1 MTRILSR
8 IGLISLCLT
17 VLLFL
22 WELPFFFLPGIIN
35 ASSNLIHHA
44 YVFAWMLA
52 LFWTRFAVSAR
63 TTLNSWFVGIY
74 PSMLL
79 AVLITLPL
87 VTLPGVEGTSVHCL
101 LVPFVE
107 EAAKLLPV
115 NLYLWCYSRKNRWQP
130 SASDGLLLGWLV
142 GAGFTIHEDAI
153 KRILFAQGWS
163 GSRYNPLLPTI
174 IGSGGHF
181 LAGHAVW
188 TAFAGM
194 ATGFAFLYR
203 KNRWARIVPVIVFV
217 LVVLDHARVNAPGGN
232 LFFVRWLRWILGD
245 GELTI
250 ALFLGSIVAV
260 FLIEGYLLAKWARR
274 DWLCSAVSIKE
285 AFKPG
290 SFISRVRRF
299 RNVVDYQRLRRAAH
313 YRLWQWDGN
322 LEFEPAGEMSAILF
336 ALAQKIGLHPENKCE
351 EVLTMSIPADRKIY
365 SGASTDSG
373 SSVEAS

>member
-8 IGLISLCLT
+8 ISLISLCLT

-22 WELPFFFLPGIIN
+22 SELPFFFSPGVIN
-35 ASSNLIHHA
+35 TSRNLIYHA
-44 YVFAWMLA
+44 YVFGWMLA
-52 LFWTRFAVSAR
+52 LFWTRFTVSAR
-63 TTLNSWFVGIY
+63 TSLTFWFVGIY
-74 PSMLL
+74 PSMLI
-79 AVLITLPL
+79 AVLITLPF
-87 VTLPGVEGTSVHCL
+87 VSLPGVAGKTAGFL

-115 NLYLWCYSRKNRWQP
+115 ALYLWYLSRTNRWQP

-153 KRILFAQGWS
+153 KTILWAKGWS

-174 IGSGGHF
+174 VGSGGHF
-181 LAGHAVW
+181 EAGHAVW
-188 TAFAGM
+188 TAFAGL

-203 KNRWARIVPVIVFV
+203 KNRWARTLPVIVFA
-217 LVVLDHARVNAPGGN
+217 LVVLDHARVNAPSG
-232 LFFVRWLRWILGD
+232 LFFRRWLRWMLGD

-274 DWLCSAVSIKE
+274 DWLFSAVSLKE
-285 AFKPG
+285 AFEPD
-290 SFISRVRRF
+290 SFIARIRKL

-322 LEFEPAGEMSAILF
+322 VEFAPVAEMSAVLF
-336 ALAQKIGLHPENKCE
+336 ALAQKIGLHPENKFE

-365 SGASTDSG
+365 SGASTDPG
-373 SSVEAS
+373 SSVEA